1 MIVNGSTIAESHIFN
16 ILIEILSLP
25 WALLT
30 SNDLIILLISLLTNL
45 TDDSLVK
52 VKVGMHTIFLFMKAS
67 KTQTVNMEFHMT
79 FV

>member
-1 MIVNGSTIAESHIFN
+1 MIVSGSTIAESHIFN
-16 ILIEILSLP
+16 ILIEISLP
-25 WALLT
+25 WALLI

-52 VKVGMHTIFLFMKAS
+52 VKVGMHTIFLFIKAS

>member
-1 MIVNGSTIAESHIFN
+1 MIVSGSTIAESHIFN
-16 ILIEILSLP
+16 ILIEISLP
-25 WALLT
+25 WALLI
-30 SNDLIILLISLLTNL
+30 SNDLILLISLLTNL